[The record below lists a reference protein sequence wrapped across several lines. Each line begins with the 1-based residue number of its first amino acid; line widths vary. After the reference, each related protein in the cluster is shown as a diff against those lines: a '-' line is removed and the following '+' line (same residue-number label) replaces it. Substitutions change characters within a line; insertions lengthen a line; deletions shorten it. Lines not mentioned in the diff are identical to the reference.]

1 MNSYLNSRKLM
12 IEELYSESPYLL
24 FNRKKWSRLR
34 ADEPMTL
41 TEEDVEALRGIN
53 EEFSIDEVRE
63 IYLPLSRLLTYYV
76 EALNN
81 RQEVL
86 MKFLQEKKQKIPFV
100 IGIAG
105 SVSVGKST
113 TARVLQALL
122 SRKSNYPHVALVTT
136 DGFLYPNKVLVQ
148 KRLMHKKGFP
158 ESYDS
163 KKLLSFVT
171 EAKSGKAILQVPQYS
186 HLIYDVVPDEYLT
199 IESPDIIIL
208 EGLNVLQTSQDY
220 NMDRPRAFVSD
231 FIDFSIYVDA
241 DEKDLE
247 TWYVERFMKF
257 REGAFKDPDSYFN
270 DYTKLSDNMAIA
282 TAKNI
287 WYTINRENLVRNILP
302 TRGRAG
308 LILHKGM
315 AHRVNYVRLRK

>member
-1 MNSYLNSRKLM
+1 M
-12 IEELYSESPYLL
+12 IEELYSESPYLS
-24 FNRKKWSRLR
+24 FNREKWSKLR

-41 TEEDVEALRGIN
+41 NEEDVDTLRGIN

-63 IYLPLSRLLTYYV
+63 IYLPLSRLLSYYV

-81 RQEVL
+81 RQELL
-86 MKFLQEKKQKIPFV
+86 MKFLQEEKQKIPFI

-122 SRKSNYPHVALVTT
+122 SRKSVYQKVALVTT
-136 DGFLYPNKVLVQ
+136 DGFLFPNKVLEE
-148 KRLMHKKGFP
+148 KRIMHRKGFP
-158 ESYDS
+158 ESYDGR
-163 KKLLSFVT
+163 KLLNFVT
-171 EAKSGKAILQVPQYS
+171 DAKSGKKDLKVPQYS
-186 HLIYDVVPDEYLT
+186 HLTYDVIPDEY
-199 IESPDIIIL
+199 INIDEPDIIIL
-208 EGLNVLQTSQDY
+208 EGLNVLQTWQDY
-220 NMDRPRAFVSD
+220 QMERPRAFVSD

-247 TWYVERFMKF
+247 TWYVDRFMKF
-257 REGAFKDPDSYFN
+257 REGAFKDPNSYFN
-270 DYTKLSDNMAIA
+270 DYTKLSELMAVA

-287 WYTINRENLVRNILP
+287 WYTINRENLMKNILP

-308 LILHKGM
+308 LILHKGKE
-315 AHRVNYVRLRK
+315 HRVDYVKLRK